1 MPDAVPHVGAVDA
14 DIVFESFVNHSIIRC
29 IGLFTDISEVPRI
42 GSIRSTRIMFND
54 ITEHYDAILFHAGGS
69 SVVLA
74 DAKNRGIDNF
84 SVDTWTAYEE
94 GISIRD
100 EDRRRNIGYEHCLL
114 ALGPEIERYAAAQGL
129 SIEGDPEKD
138 YQLRF
143 TEDGTPADGEAAGSI
158 TFRIWY
164 KSYWK
169 ETILEHDPSLGK
181 YVYSQYGKVMED
193 GDTGEKEAYTN
204 VLIMH
209 ANMQMVNGYQI
220 ADFVAGG
227 DGYFACGGKLIPILW
242 GCDGEDQPFWFT
254 TLDGQPLEL
263 GVGNTYIAITDS
275 TEGLTYQ

>member
-1 MPDAVPHVGAVDA
+1 M
-14 DIVFESFVNHSIIRC
+14 R
-29 IGLFTDISEVPRI
+29 GL
-42 GSIRSTRIMFND
+42 
-54 ITEHYDAILFHAGGS
+54 
-69 SVVLA
+69 
-74 DAKNRGIDNF
+74 NF
-84 SVDTWTAYEE
+84 
-94 GISIRD
+94 
-100 EDRRRNIGYEHCLL
+100 
-114 ALGPEIERYAAAQGL
+114 
-129 SIEGDPEKD
+129 
-138 YQLRF
+138 
-143 TEDGTPADGEAAGSI
+143 TPADGEAAGSI

-263 GVGNTYIAITDS
+263 GVGNTYIAITD
-275 TEGLTYQ
+275 EDAAVKMQKLLDMLEENDDVQAVWHNWENAGE